1 MSQPGLELSTLIM
14 IYLLIDRCLS
24 FTLAVLITG
33 GNGANQSAEIYH
45 PDRNSACVLP
55 NIPDLRVFHTQD
67 GSLMCGG
74 DTTPRS
80 CRRWNPDTG
89 AWDLV
94 TESLTEERW
103 GHTSWTPADGSGTYL
118 MGGFESITSEL
129 IDKDNGVTKSFYLK
143 YRSSK
148 AT

>member
-94 TESLTEERW
+94 TESLTDVRVA
-103 GHTSWTPADGSGTYL
+103 HTSWTLADGSLTFL
-118 MGGFESITSEL
+118 LGGWWSIRKSKVIDRNFVVTS
-129 IDKDNGVTKSFYLK
+129 SFPMQYMT
-143 YRSSK
+143 
-148 AT
+148 A